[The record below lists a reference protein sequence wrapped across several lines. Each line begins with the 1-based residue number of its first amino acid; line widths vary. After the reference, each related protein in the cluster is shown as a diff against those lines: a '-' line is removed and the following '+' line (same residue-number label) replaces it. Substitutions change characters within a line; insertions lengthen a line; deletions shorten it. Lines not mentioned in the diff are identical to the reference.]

1 MDRLSFGSHNGS
13 NIKTVPR
20 RGDTTKDFDFDDDS
34 SDDDQCAD
42 VVIESVSNINQ
53 ISRNH
58 NRNNGSS

>member
-42 VVIESVSNINQ
+42 VVIESVSNIN
-53 ISRNH
+53 
-58 NRNNGSS
+58 